1 LRLREAL
8 DTLEDRHEVPDWVV
22 ELTRAR
28 LDDDLGTRATGAER
42 AYVRGALA
50 EYLAP
55 SVETDGVLGLSEA

>member
-8 DTLEDRHEVPDWVV
+8 DALEDRHEVPDWVV

-28 LDDDLGTRATGAER
+28 LDDDLGARATGAQR
-42 AYVRGALA
+42 AYVRRTLA

-55 SVETDGVLGLSEA
+55 RAETDGVPDLSEA